1 MEGRKEGTGDMNK
14 GVTRPFLVKMSQREG
29 SSRRRHR
36 QGGSDPSMTSDDRC
50 SSEAACRKARAT
62 VRD

>member
-1 MEGRKEGTGDMNK
+1 MNK

-29 SSRRRHR
+29 SSRHRHR

-50 SSEAACRKARAT
+50 SSEAAEKQGRL
-62 VRD
+62 